1 MLFKAESFA
10 KDIHWNLIFAVQ
22 TLNNLLLS
30 VFKDSCVCYISLKFL
45 VITSFL
51 FFFLKLSDLSMK
63 FGSRFVVV
71 VCYLV

>member
-10 KDIHWNLIFAVQ
+10 KDIHWNLIFALQ

-30 VFKDSCVCYISLKFL
+30 VFKDSCVVYISLKFL

-51 FFFLKLSDLSMK
+51 FCFFKLSDLSMK
-63 FGSRFVVV
+63 FGCSRRLLSCVI
-71 VCYLV
+71 